1 MAEFSADDYRYM
13 ARALEL
19 AARGIN
25 TTHPNPRVGCVIVK
39 DGKVVGEGW
48 HERAGEPHAEVHAL
62 REAGTRA
69 RGGTVYVTLE
79 PCSHHGRT
87 PPCDEAL
94 TAAEVARVVVAA
106 EDPFPQVAGRGVAH
120 LRAAGIEVE
129 TGLLAAQAA
138 ALNAGFI
145 SRCRRG
151 RPYVRCKLAM
161 SLDGH
166 TALASGVS
174 QWISGD
180 AARQDVQRLRAS
192 SAAILSSIETVL
204 ADDPTLNVRLPA
216 VMRQPVRVIADSQL
230 RLPTTAKLFSVLG
243 EVCVA
248 CAEADSG
255 RKEALTKA
263 GASVIETGYDH
274 SSRHLDL
281 TRLMQELARREIND
295 LLVESGPT
303 LNGALLAAGLV
314 DEIILYMAP
323 HLLGQTARPLFHL
336 PVIEQM
342 TQRVALEI
350 LDVRMVGKDLRLT
363 ARPAEAK
370 T

>member
-1 MAEFSADDYRYM
+1 M

-39 DGKVVGEGW
+39 DGRVVGEGW
-48 HERAGEPHAEVHAL
+48 HERAGESHAEIFAL
-62 REAGTRA
+62 REAGVWA
-69 RGGTVYVTLE
+69 HGATVYVTLE

-87 PPCDEAL
+87 PPCTEAL
-94 TAAEVARVVVAA
+94 TAAEVARVVVAM
-106 EDPFPQVAGRGVAH
+106 EDPFPQVAGRGVAQ
-120 LRAAGIEVE
+120 LRAAGIDVE
-129 TGLLAAQAA
+129 IGLLAEQAS

-145 SRCRRG
+145 SRCRRE
-151 RPYVRCKLAM
+151 RPFVRCKLAM

-174 QWISGD
+174 QWISSD

-204 ADDPTLNVRLPA
+204 ADDPLLDVRLPE
-216 VMRQPVRVIADSQL
+216 VTRQPVRVIVDSRL
-230 RLPTTAKLFSVLG
+230 RLPSTAKLFSVSG
-243 EVCVA
+243 EIWVG

-255 RKEALTKA
+255 RKGALIKA
-263 GASVIETGYDH
+263 GASIIETGYDH
-274 SSRHLDL
+274 SGRHLDL
-281 TRLMQELARREIND
+281 TRLLQELARREIND
-295 LLVESGPT
+295 LLVEAGPA

-350 LDVRMVGKDLRLT
+350 LDVRMVGQDLRLT
-363 ARPAEAK
+363 ARPVQ
-370 T
+370 

>member
-1 MAEFSADDYRYM
+1 MIAFSADDYRYM

-25 TTHPNPRVGCVIVK
+25 TTHPNPRVGCVIVRN
-39 DGKVVGEGW
+39 GKVVGEGW
-48 HERAGEPHAEVHAL
+48 HECAGEPHAEVHAL
-62 REAGTRA
+62 REAGA
-69 RGGTVYVTLE
+69 LAQGATVYVTLE

-87 PPCDEAL
+87 PPCADAL
-94 TAAEVARVVVAA
+94 SAAGVARVVMAM
-106 EDPFPQVAGRGVAH
+106 EDPFPQVAGRGAAQ

-129 TGLLAAQAA
+129 TGLLAEQAA
-138 ALNAGFI
+138 ALNAGFV
-145 SRCRRG
+145 SRCRRE
-151 RPYVRCKLAM
+151 RPFVRCKLAM

-174 QWISGD
+174 QWISSD
-180 AARQDVQRLRAS
+180 SARQDVQRLRAS

-204 ADDPTLNVRLPA
+204 ADDPLLNVRSP
-216 VMRQPVRVIADSQL
+216 VVTRQPVRVIADSRL
-230 RLPTTAKLFSVLG
+230 RLPTKAKLFSVPG
-243 EVCVA
+243 EIWVG

-255 RKEALTKA
+255 RKEALIKT
-263 GASVIETGYDH
+263 GASIIETGYDH
-274 SSRHLDL
+274 SGRHLDL
-281 TRLMQELARREIND
+281 AHLMQALAQREIND
-295 LLVESGPT
+295 VLVEAGPA

-314 DEIILYMAP
+314 DEIVLYMAP

-350 LDVRMVGKDLRLT
+350 LDVRIVGKDLRLT
-363 ARPAEAK
+363 LRP
-370 T
+370 TI